1 MTTYTIRPATRLI
14 AMLTALAMTQS
25 VWARHEDP
33 NKFFDS
39 WQVKTLYQPGRF
51 QLERE
56 AKGSV
61 MIYDHLSDGQVNKAM
76 DDNFGRIENMMF
88 TRIQVSDASE
98 TKSSSTRKSTGA
110 SDSQDC
116 D

>member
-39 WQVKTLYQPGRF
+39 WQVKTLYQP
-51 QLERE
+51 

-61 MIYDHLSDGQVNKAM
+61 MIYDHLSDRQVNKAM